1 MLGTWKMDQNSSQN
15 KSEVYQ
21 TIDIVEPGTLTWQ
34 HMYSVLGNGDSGEG
48 SVAAVSAVFCS
59 VARGS
64 CSPASF
70 SYVDQTSNVKR
81 VLVVISN

>member
-34 HMYSVLGNGDSGEG
+34 HMYSLLGNGDSGEG
-48 SVAAVSAVFCS
+48 SVAAVTAVFVVPS
-59 VARGS
+59 PMVPVLQHPSHMLTWHPMWNGS
-64 CSPASF
+64 
-70 SYVDQTSNVKR
+70 
-81 VLVVISN
+81 